1 MKAPFSTQGR
11 KGGKGPKE
19 KKNRD
24 HNKRHVFGAA
34 GGGGDRGGRSRYTR
48 EGGARGARTG
58 GRFFEA
64 RDGAALSA
72 VYADIDA
79 LERSPFERPA
89 VEVEERFAPLLL
101 AAMALLLAARL
112 LRSTVLEVLP

>member
-1 MKAPFSTQGR
+1 MR
-11 KGGKGPKE
+11 
-19 KKNRD
+19 
-24 HNKRHVFGAA
+24 
-34 GGGGDRGGRSRYTR
+34 GGGGPGGGG
-48 EGGARGARTG
+48 GGAGAPPPG